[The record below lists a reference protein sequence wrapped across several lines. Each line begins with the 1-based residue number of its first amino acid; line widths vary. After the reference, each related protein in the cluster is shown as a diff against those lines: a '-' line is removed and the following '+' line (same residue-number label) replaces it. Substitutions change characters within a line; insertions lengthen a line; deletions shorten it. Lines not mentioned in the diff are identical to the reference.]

1 MTGSKLSAASA
12 TSPGESLAGRAGR
25 LLRSPRGLI
34 GLAVVLIVV
43 DAAFSWSWIVAA
55 GVTPIILATAPC
67 LVMCALG
74 LCMVGMGRRNS
85 AGASADVASDSSEG
99 TASLQ
104 SNRAPCCSLSPDA
117 IHPSLVD
124 AHTLKR
130 PIAPA
135 GLEDQRR

>member
-1 MTGSKLSAASA
+1 MTDSKPTALLTAPS
-12 TSPGESLAGRAGR
+12 GGSLAGRAGG

-34 GLAVVLIVV
+34 GLAIVLIISG
-43 DAAFSWSWIVAA
+43 AAFNWSWLVAA
-55 GVTPIILATAPC
+55 GVAPIILATAPC

-85 AGASADVASDSSEG
+85 AGASADVPSDSSEG
-99 TASLQ
+99 AASLQ
-104 SNRAPCCSLSPDA
+104 SNPASCCSSSPGA
-117 IHPSLVD
+117 IHSSFVD

-135 GLEDQRR
+135 DLEDQRR